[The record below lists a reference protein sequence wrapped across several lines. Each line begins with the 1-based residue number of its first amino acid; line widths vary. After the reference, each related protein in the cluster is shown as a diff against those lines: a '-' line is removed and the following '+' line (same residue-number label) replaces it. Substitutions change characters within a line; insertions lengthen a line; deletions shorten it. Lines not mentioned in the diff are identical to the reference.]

1 MKKGSAQKR
10 VEKENQTML
19 KKALSIFI
27 AIIMALSCISVTA
40 FAEGAVDAK
49 VKEYLVA
56 PGQYTNNP

>member
-10 VEKENQTML
+10 AEKENQTML

-40 FAEGAVDAK
+40 FAEGAIDAK
-49 VKEYLVA
+49 VK
-56 PGQYTNNP
+56 